1 MAERG
6 GGIFGR
12 VTRQGR
18 SSAPRRSPVQLLRTP
33 QLRDPVL
40 VAAFEGWNDAG
51 EAASGALDV
60 LARQWRALPF
70 AEIDAEEFFD
80 FTEARPDVVATPEG
94 GRRIVWPSTSLSIA
108 TAAGLD
114 RDVVLLRG
122 PEPQLRWPTYC
133 DTVLGLARDI
143 GVREVVLLGAYL
155 SEVPHTRAVPLSGTA
170 ETPERLEALGVE
182 PSLYEGPT
190 GIVGVLAEAFAAA
203 GVTATSVWASVPAY
217 SIPVSPKAA
226 LALLRVVGL
235 LLGRTVDDDELAM
248 QAEAYERRMDEL
260 VADDD
265 GVAAYVAR
273 LEELDGAAEEM
284 SGDGLAE
291 EIERY
296 LHGNQEG

>member
-1 MAERG
+1 MVAERG

-12 VTRQGR
+12 VAGR
-18 SSAPRRSPVQLLRTP
+18 RRGGAPRRSPVQLLRAP

-51 EAASGALDV
+51 EAASGGLEI
-60 LARQWRALPF
+60 LAHQWRALPF
-70 AEIDAEEFFD
+70 AEIEAEEFFD
-80 FTEARPDVVATPEG
+80 FTEARPEILSTPEG
-94 GRRIVWPSTSLSIA
+94 GRRIVWPATSLSIA
-108 TAAGLD
+108 TAAGLE

-133 DTVLGLARDI
+133 DTVLSLSRDI

-155 SEVPHTRAVPLSGTA
+155 SEVPHSRPVPLSGTA
-170 ETPERLEALGVE
+170 TSPGRLEALGVE

-190 GIVGVLAEAFAAA
+190 GIVGVLSETFAAA
-203 GVTATSVWASVPAY
+203 GMAATSVWASVPAY

-226 LALLRVVGL
+226 LALVRVVGL
-235 LLGRTVDDDELAM
+235 LLGRTVDDEELAV

-260 VADDD
+260 VAEDE
-265 GVAAYVAR
+265 GVSAYVAR
-273 LEELDGAAEEM
+273 LEELESASDEL

-296 LHGNQEG
+296 LRRRP